1 MLSSKFNQSTEF
13 LRVASSQSERPS
25 SLFKTC
31 PPSCTLKKT
40 FREVNVCL
48 PYVGSTRLVHFWIY
62 CFVKAGSLRILRMDS
77 RFAHLYKRDSS
88 VSMIRLKMSRR
99 RSQSQKENREKLQ
112 NLRRQLDQLPEIEL
126 SMDASCIIATQDN
139 ASKTKSAKDVN
150 AAAEERKKMLARYKE
165 NKTLQKEKEK
175 REKEKK
181 GVFKVSL
188 YKPQPLGYLPSNSA
202 RPVKGKIA
210 EPNQS
215 TRVTRSMMQNQ
226 KLTVERQ
233 AAPKKVEMAPPS
245 RAPTKNNPKP
255 LASTKGRIATVEPS
269 IRAPTTRSV
278 SKTKPAAVTNPVAD
292 TKAPKTRSTMKCPS
306 APSSGK
312 DKAAQG
318 DTKTNAENKPAE
330 KKDTAVD
337 SGAPKEE
344 EKPKA
349 APSSFAPQG
358 FVFQAPDGLRSF
370 QPEPLSPRSASAFL
384 SPSFLSDPST
394 ETTFPSPPKVV
405 PPAPTVSSSPPSL
418 STPPPDY
425 PSTLPSV
432 SSTPPAPSTPQ
443 PSNSAMPLPPSV
455 PVEPQHDVAYF
466 RAAMV
471 SETERLT
478 VLSELW
484 QSRFDDTSIPE
495 ETRDLMRTAV
505 GQARLLMK
513 ERFGQFSGLVDDC
526 DLGRGEKITTCT
538 DLQGFWDMVY
548 YQVEDV
554 TKKFNALKEAE
565 ARDWKEE
572 AKPAPRKRVVIKKPP
587 IPGGK
592 TATGGGASAAAKGRL
607 AAIKAAMKAK
617 QAAEQKATET
627 SERNQETP
635 SLDPANTIP
644 LQTVVFHGGFFQVES
659 PVKPSGVVRRSSRIS
674 AVNSPQCSKFTT
686 PSRQCRSNAASR
698 ASPLPCM
705 PTTPRNHQPDVLPV
719 STPQHAEPQS
729 PKAPQ
734 ISPEH
739 NQTSPDTEHCSNNQ
753 PRFDLSP
760 TCTPRIRPDVSIEP
774 AKSPAERSHDSPSQS
789 ETQLPVASSEPC
801 PRLEESIEESMVCS
815 PSPQEN
821 TEEKMIS
828 EAGSRVPVEADACLG
843 SEDVDGEVASICGP
857 ASPVLT
863 PFTPSKDLSNDSSPT
878 STDVEMTGNQ
888 DSECVAD
895 LDFERY
901 LQPTVRYSI
910 SPVPTLV
917 EERFS
922 LGAVDAEM
930 ESPAAQLEERTLDIL
945 EMPTALPR
953 MLFTPQ
959 TDQMLDN
966 LLLFTPEKRDRVR
979 QSVCERDL
987 MTFTP
992 PTHK

>member
-1 MLSSKFNQSTEF
+1 MHCIGSGRNIRRQASDACCQPNLTNQRSV

-31 PPSCTLKKT
+31 PPSCTPKKT
-40 FREVNVCL
+40 FREVTLSLLNV
-48 PYVGSTRLVHFWIY
+48 VSKRLVNIWIY
-62 CFVKAGSLRILRMDS
+62 CFVTAGSPRILRMDS

-99 RSQSQKENREKLQ
+99 RSQSQKENREKMQ
-112 NLRRQLDQLPEIEL
+112 NVRRQLDQLPEIEL
-126 SMDASCIIATQDN
+126 SMDASCIMATQDN

-210 EPNQS
+210 EPHQT

-245 RAPTKNNPKP
+245 RAPTKNIPKP

-269 IRAPTTRSV
+269 VRAPTTRSA
-278 SKTKPAAVTNPVAD
+278 SKTKPAAVTNLVAAD
-292 TKAPKTRSTMKCPS
+292 TRAPKTRSTVKCPS

-318 DTKTNAENKPAE
+318 DTKINAENKPAE
-330 KKDTAVD
+330 KKDTAVESD
-337 SGAPKEE
+337 TPKED

-358 FVFQAPDGLRSF
+358 FVFQPPDGLRSF
-370 QPEPLSPRSASAFL
+370 QPEPLSPRSATAFL
-384 SPSFLSDPST
+384 SPSFLSEPST

-405 PPAPTVSSSPPSL
+405 PPAATVSSPPPSL
-418 STPPPDY
+418 LTPPPDHH
-425 PSTLPSV
+425 SNHLSV
-432 SSTPPAPSTPQ
+432 SSSPPAPSTPQ
-443 PSNSAMPLPPSV
+443 PSSSAVPSPPSI

-466 RAAMV
+466 RAVMV

-548 YQVEDV
+548 FQVEDV
-554 TKKFNALKEAE
+554 NKKFNALKEAE
-565 ARDWKEE
+565 ARDWKEEKEE

-587 IPGGK
+587 VPGGK
-592 TATGGGASAAAKGRL
+592 TTVGGGASAAAKGRL

-627 SERNQETP
+627 SDSNQETS
-635 SLDPANTIP
+635 SLDPVNTKP
-644 LQTVVFHGGFFQVES
+644 VQTVVFHGGFFQVES

-686 PSRQCRSNAASR
+686 PSRQCRSIAASH
-698 ASPLPCM
+698 ASPLPCVA
-705 PTTPRNHQPDVLPV
+705 TTPRNHHPDVLPI
-719 STPQHAEPQS
+719 STPQHSAQPQS

-734 ISPEH
+734 ISLEH

-760 TCTPRIRPDVSIEP
+760 TCTPRIRPDV
-774 AKSPAERSHDSPSQS
+774 KSPAERSHDSPSQT
-789 ETQLPVASSEPC
+789 ETELPVASSEPC
-801 PRLEESIEESMVCS
+801 PQLGESIEESMVCS
-815 PSPQEN
+815 PSSQEN

-828 EAGSRVPVEADACLG
+828 EEGSRIPVEAGPVVVDA
-843 SEDVDGEVASICGP
+843 EVASICGL
-857 ASPVLT
+857 ASPVLA
-863 PFTPSKDLSNDSSPT
+863 PFTPSKDLSNDGSPT

-888 DSECVAD
+888 DSEFVAD

-910 SPVPTLV
+910 SPVPTLA

-930 ESPAAQLEERTLDIL
+930 ESPAAQ
-945 EMPTALPR
+945 MS
-953 MLFTPQ
+953 
-959 TDQMLDN
+959 DN
-966 LLLFTPEKRDRVR
+966 LLLFTPEKMERVR